1 MNPFGSVTFTFSLP
15 NHLRSSR
22 AVNYSLKVSIYENN
36 DTLIKSEEKTIEAQN
51 TVIKFSTIPINKYIY
66 ATAEV
71 ISEGVV
77 VYSGTSELIRTK
89 KGDNNLVIDLDKF
102 YTIKF
107 SFNGTSKVI
116 SVKPGAIIPI
126 SEIPKVQVNDGQA
139 VIWLSDNTPFNF
151 TAGITRNLELSA
163 NVVDINASNVVE
175 VLKTRYGDDVHNIKV
190 RGQINANTINDIAET
205 LRSFSHNT
213 NKYPLFNI
221 DLSDTTGLSEVSRQL
236 FAQCETLESIVFP
249 ESVTSI
255 GDSLFYNTWNLKSVT
270 FLGEISE
277 IPSCTFYCSSELET
291 VSFGGSVKSVGFS
304 AFDSCLSLQSVDFLK
319 TVEKI
324 EDNAFFNCKSLTEVY
339 IPACTTD
346 IGRGA
351 FSGCNGLT
359 SFEVDSSN
367 QFYAFED
374 GYLCDKNK
382 TTIKA
387 CLNYDEEIIIPD
399 YVEEIEQSVFSSLSN
414 LKKVVI
420 GQNIKKIDS
429 YAFAWNRNLQSV
441 VIPATVSE
449 IRNGVFA
456 GCQNLVDIQVDNN
469 NEYYTAEKGI
479 FYSKDKKT
487 LISYPSASGEVV
499 IPDFVTTIDQ
509 EAMRNNDYITKVVM
523 GNNVQSIGSQAFYYN
538 TNLSEITISGNISSV
553 GNQAFENCEKLSKVI
568 YAGTQEMWNEVS
580 GSFGSNN
587 NELLNA
593 NLTCTGEVQSLPD
606 TNVVD
611 VSAIDAARKI
621 STLSGKNRVV
631 VTDECSPETVSQIGQ
646 AIKNNSSASIL
657 LDLRQTSGLTE
668 IPQEAFWEC
677 NSLVSITL
685 PNTVTIVRGYAFKQC
700 KNLTSVNLGNSVST
714 LEWDAFG
721 YCEKLTTIVFP
732 ATLTEILEGCFNG
745 CFNLTKITVAEDNPE
760 FSVEGSALYNK
771 AKTKLVLWPS
781 ASGEINNLPNTL
793 EIIGYS
799 AFNGSSITSIR
810 IPDSVT
816 TIDYGAFSGCNNLTS
831 VDFGNGVST
840 IATFAFGWCNNL
852 EEITIPASVTEIGD
866 GVFSGSYNL
875 SNINVEQGN
884 EYYVS
889 EGSIL
894 FNKDRTRLIAWS
906 NASGEVIISNGVK
919 KIGNYIFQ
927 NNREMTSVIV
937 PDSVTSIGQQS
948 FYGCEVLTSVELGDS
963 VSLIDSYAFQCC
975 RNLNSIKIPASVTKI
990 GMAAF
995 SECLNLE
1002 TVTYTGTQ
1010 ELWNEIRIEDE
1021 NYILNE
1027 ISIYCTNEVTSLPI
1041 NEVPVI
1047 ASEAANMIYSLSG
1060 RTRLV
1065 VTDECSPE
1073 TVSQI
1078 GQAIK
1083 NNSSASILL
1092 DLRQTSGLTDIPEE
1106 AFYECDNL
1114 VSIDLPNTVTVI
1126 RRDAFFGCG
1135 NLNSVS
1141 LGNSLQTMEHQTF
1154 RWCENIKEI
1163 TLPATFQDIS
1173 SDSFYGCSSLTKISV
1188 AEGNTSFIAEE
1199 GALYNNDKTRL
1210 IAWPSASGEINN
1222 LPNTL
1227 VAIDSCAFS
1236 VTNIT
1241 SILIPDSVTS
1251 IGECAFTDCSNLISV
1266 NLGKKV
1272 SSISYS
1278 AFSWCR
1284 NLEEIIIPASV
1295 TEVGEGAF
1303 RECSS
1308 LNRVTYTGTEEMWN
1322 AISWNSEN
1330 DCLRYAQN
1338 IDCTGDYTDIPTTGD
1353 TVTASEAVI
1362 KISTLSGRTRL
1373 VVTDECSP
1381 ETVSEIGQAIKNNSD
1396 ASILLDLSQTYGLTE
1411 IPEQSFME
1419 CNSLVSITL
1428 PNSVTSVY
1436 ENAFYD
1442 CKNLVEIEFGNQ
1454 IKTLENVSIFGCN
1467 SLKNVYIP
1475 ASVEN
1480 IGWGNFAQCPSLT
1493 EINVSE
1499 ENQYFHSNNGA
1510 LYSTNTLIAYPN
1522 ASGSVE
1528 IPDGVEIIGN
1538 LAFYRCNELEEVVI
1552 PDSVTTIWN
1561 EAFDSCEK
1569 LERVTIGESVET
1581 IANLAFGRCENLRSI
1596 TIPVSVTQIDGSIFS
1611 GCINLTDITIEN
1623 DSYLVEDGIIYTADK
1638 KTLLAYP
1645 SASGVVE
1652 IEDGVENL
1660 GYMAFSR
1667 CRDLNEIKLPN
1678 SVTILNERAF
1688 ELCDNLQTVNLGT
1701 NISEI
1706 GNYTFNFCCSVTEI
1720 TIPASVTRI
1729 GSYAFGWCSN
1739 LTSVT
1744 FGNEEGWYYTQNSD
1758 YTEGTSIDVSNES
1771 TNATN
1776 FKDEAWANYYL
1787 YREQ

>member
-1 MNPFGSVTFTFSLP
+1 MLVLGILLGGITSCSNLFNINPFGTVTFTFSLP

-22 AVNYSLKVSIYENN
+22 AVNYNLKVSIYENN
-36 DTLIKSEEKTIEAQN
+36 DTLIKSEEKAIEVQN
-51 TVIKFSTIPINKYIY
+51 TVINFPTIPINKYIY
-66 ATAEV
+66 AKAEV

-77 VYSGTSELIRTK
+77 VYSGTSELICTK
-89 KGDNNLVIDLDKF
+89 KGDNNLVIGLDKF

-116 SVKPGAIIPI
+116 SVKHGAIIPI

-139 VIWLSDNTPFNF
+139 VIWLSDNTSFNF

-175 VLKTRYGDDVHNIKV
+175 VLKTRYGDDVHNIKI
-190 RGQINANTINDIAET
+190 RGQINDNTINDIAET

-221 DLSDTTGLSEVSRQL
+221 DLSDTTGLTTTPRYL
-236 FAQCETLESIVFP
+236 FEQCGTLESIVFP

-255 GDSLFYNTWNLKSVT
+255 GESLFYNTWNLKSVT

-277 IPSCTFYCSSELET
+277 IPSCTFYCSNSLET
-291 VSFGGSVKSVGFS
+291 VSFGGSVKSVGIS

-319 TVEKI
+319 TVEII
-324 EDNAFFNCKSLTEVY
+324 EDKAFFNCKSLTEIY

-399 YVEEIEQSVFSSLSN
+399 YIREIEQSVFSSLSN

-420 GQNIKKIDS
+420 GQNVKKIDS

-441 VIPATVSE
+441 VIPASVSE
-449 IRNGVFA
+449 ILNGVFA

-479 FYSKDKKT
+479 FYSKDQKT

-499 IPDFVTTIDQ
+499 IPDCVTTIDQ

-523 GNNVQSIGSQAFYYN
+523 GNNVQSIGTQAFYYN

-580 GSFGSNN
+580 GSFGRNN

-611 VSAIDAARKI
+611 VSANEAVKEI

-631 VTDECSPETVSQIGQ
+631 VTGECSFDTVSEIGQ

-657 LDLRQTSGLTE
+657 LDLSRVEGLTE
-668 IPQEAFWEC
+668 IPEQAFMEC

-685 PNTVTIVRGYAFKQC
+685 PNTVTSVRGHAFKHC
-700 KNLTSVNLGNSVST
+700 KKLTSVNLGNSVST

-816 TIDYGAFSGCNNLTS
+816 TIEYGAFSSCNNLTS

-852 EEITIPASVTEIGD
+852 REITIPSSVTEIGD

-906 NASGEVIISNGVK
+906 NASGDVTIPNGVK
-919 KIGNYIFQ
+919 KLGNYIFQ

-937 PDSVTSIGQQS
+937 PDSVTSIGQQA

-975 RNLNSIKIPASVTKI
+975 RNLSSIKISASVTEI

-995 SECLNLE
+995 SECSKLA
-1002 TVTYTGTQ
+1002 TVTYTGTP
-1010 ELWNEIRIEDE
+1010 EL
-1021 NYILNE
+1021 
-1027 ISIYCTNEVTSLPI
+1027 
-1041 NEVPVI
+1041 
-1047 ASEAANMIYSLSG
+1047 
-1060 RTRLV
+1060 
-1065 VTDECSPE
+1065 
-1073 TVSQI
+1073 
-1078 GQAIK
+1078 
-1083 NNSSASILL
+1083 
-1092 DLRQTSGLTDIPEE
+1092 
-1106 AFYECDNL
+1106 
-1114 VSIDLPNTVTVI
+1114 
-1126 RRDAFFGCG
+1126 
-1135 NLNSVS
+1135 
-1141 LGNSLQTMEHQTF
+1141 
-1154 RWCENIKEI
+1154 
-1163 TLPATFQDIS
+1163 
-1173 SDSFYGCSSLTKISV
+1173 
-1188 AEGNTSFIAEE
+1188 
-1199 GALYNNDKTRL
+1199 
-1210 IAWPSASGEINN
+1210 
-1222 LPNTL
+1222 
-1227 VAIDSCAFS
+1227 
-1236 VTNIT
+1236 
-1241 SILIPDSVTS
+1241 
-1251 IGECAFTDCSNLISV
+1251 
-1266 NLGKKV
+1266 
-1272 SSISYS
+1272 
-1278 AFSWCR
+1278 
-1284 NLEEIIIPASV
+1284 
-1295 TEVGEGAF
+1295 
-1303 RECSS
+1303 
-1308 LNRVTYTGTEEMWN
+1308 WN

-1338 IDCTGDYTDIPTTGD
+1338 IDFTEDYTDIPTNEV
-1353 TVTASEAVI
+1353 TVKASEAVNEI
-1362 KISTLSGRTRL
+1362 NNLGGRTRL
-1373 VVTDECSP
+1373 VVTGVCYP
-1381 ETVSEIGQAIKNNSD
+1381 ETVSEIGQAIKNNSR
-1396 ASILLDLSQTYGLTE
+1396 ASILLDLSEVEGLTE
-1411 IPEQSFME
+1411 IPEQAFDNSD
-1419 CNSLVSITL
+1419 SLVSVKL
-1428 PNSVTSVY
+1428 PKSVSSIRWY
-1436 ENAFYD
+1436 AFASCENLKKVELQEGVELIELFAFGWSW
-1442 CKNLVEIEFGNQ
+1442 NLTEIN
-1454 IKTLENVSIFGCN
+1454 
-1467 SLKNVYIP
+1467 IP
-1475 ASVEN
+1475 ASV
-1480 IGWGNFAQCPSLT
+1480 T
-1493 EINVSE
+1493 EIQE
-1499 ENQYFHSNNGA
+1499 A
-1510 LYSTNTLIAYPN
+1510 
-1522 ASGSVE
+1522 
-1528 IPDGVEIIGN
+1528 
-1538 LAFYRCNELEEVVI
+1538 AF
-1552 PDSVTTIWN
+1552 S
-1561 EAFDSCEK
+1561 SCEK
-1569 LERVTIGESVET
+1569 LTNIIIDE
-1581 IANLAFGRCENLRSI
+1581 ENTSY
-1596 TIPVSVTQIDGSIFS
+1596 TVVDG
-1611 GCINLTDITIEN
+1611 CALYD
-1623 DSYLVEDGIIYTADK
+1623 YDK
-1638 KTLLAYP
+1638 TTLIAYP
-1645 SASGVVE
+1645 SASGTVVLPNTLE
-1652 IEDGVENL
+1652 TIGRESMRNCEMTSLVIPDSVKYINGQ
-1660 GYMAFSR
+1660 AFSN
-1667 CRDLNEIKLPN
+1667 CDKLE
-1678 SVTILNERAF
+1678 SVTIGNSVEVIEYGAF
-1688 ELCDNLQTVNLGT
+1688 YACELLEEVTIPATVSEISESIFSACSRLA
-1701 NISEI
+1701 NISVEDGNEFFSAANGALYNFDKTLLIDYPAARGDVIIPDSVVII
-1706 GNYTFNFCCSVTEI
+1706 GESALSWNYDITSVALGNNVSTIDIAAFNYCLNLTQI
-1720 TIPASVTRI
+1720 TIPSTVTKI
-1729 GSYAFGWCSN
+1729 GYRSFGDCEN
-1739 LTSVT
+1739 LSSVT
-1744 FGNEEGWYYTQNSD
+1744 FENEEGWYYTESWE
-1758 YTEGTSIDVSNES
+1758 YTNGELIDVSDSS
-1771 TNATN
+1771 TNATKL
-1776 FKDEAWANYYL
+1776 KDGAWTNYYL
-1787 YREQ
+1787 YRQEQ